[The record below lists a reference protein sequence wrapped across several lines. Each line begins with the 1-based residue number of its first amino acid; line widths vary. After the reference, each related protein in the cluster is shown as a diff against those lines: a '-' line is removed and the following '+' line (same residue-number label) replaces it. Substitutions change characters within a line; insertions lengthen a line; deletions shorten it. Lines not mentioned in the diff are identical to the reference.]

1 MANEDFR
8 LKFVDETRKGE
19 DKSSS
24 QSQRTKTTPSAA
36 QLSSKNITGAK
47 LSPKGDKGSSI
58 DLSSSIATQALLASN
73 LSNIDVVNNSDIFT
87 ELASSDYK
95 MSDVRNSIPVNESS
109 SFSYSE
115 IKDTSSSSSLSVNNV
130 DYFDSNVLSKIEN
143 TADNIISA
151 ATALAYSTLKEGIEN
166 LSSAP
171 LVSYGDMRSTE
182 ELSGS
187 RTSSSLSG
195 VDGNSPSSGSSGA
208 ANSYEPIMQ
217 TVDEAVQSALDQDS
231 YVDYSS
237 RVKVKNSGDSIG
249 NVSYSDVNYDP
260 VQFDEAAQPTKY
272 EEMVYPDAMSN
283 MYDVYFRLI
292 ERDGEKDRPLTSGS
306 GVLDTL
312 LSSRLL
318 SARISS
324 IKVPSRV
331 RESTA
336 VSFSGNSYDRVTDVV
351 NDPGKSSF
359 TIRGDTRLYY
369 VDIMNELSGT
379 PLGSLFG
386 KGSAILNA
394 LSDSA
399 LVEMNKAMKEEIAKL
414 EEDMNE
420 SMKKIESQY
429 LDEQAKIYVKA
440 LSDTAYRMGGTDELE
455 KAKAA
460 YNKAK
465 EDPSSFAAVIRE
477 TAERNSE
484 SYVAQLKTA
493 QKSQVEQAKKEAAS
507 IFASKNA
514 ARTAKNNAQKK
525 INEIED
531 VMREAHKKEKEL
543 GKKIAE
549 QVKAVKKEQKV
560 AEKEAAS
567 RARKAAESIKR
578 TDSGEALAYVTSALS
593 RNILPV
599 VKPASSI
606 DDLRNLQRID
616 IIIKRCSPGPR
627 FTTKLT
633 EKKDE
638 RIVFEDV
645 RLLGTSDAI
654 SFERENA
661 STQDFTYDFIYKRCY
676 KTDLYDTTGQWVSSQ
691 VQQFVNRVIDDAT
704 GAIIDTLREDNWENL
719 TLTDNFG
726 KSKDELVNAL
736 DNRRQQFTDKS
747 LNGISSSWDSFT
759 SSVKSIW

>member
-1 MANEDFR
+1 MANEEFR
-8 LKFVDETRKGE
+8 LKFIDETGGNGE
-19 DKSSS
+19 KSST
-24 QSQRTKTTPSAA
+24 QSQRVGSIPSAA
-36 QLSSKNITGAK
+36 KLSSKSATGAK
-47 LSPKGDKGSSI
+47 LLPRGDKSSSI
-58 DLSSSIATQALLASN
+58 DLSSSIATQALLANN
-73 LSNIDVVNNSDIFT
+73 LSNVEVVNNSDIFT
-87 ELASSDYK
+87 ELASSDYELL
-95 MSDVRNSIPVNESS
+95 DVKNNIPVNESS

-115 IKDTSSSSSLSVNNV
+115 VKDINSLSSSSVNNV
-130 DYFDSNVLSKIEN
+130 GYFNNTAFSKIEN

-151 ATALAYSTLKEGIEN
+151 ATALAYSSLKEGIES
-166 LSSAP
+166 LSSASP
-171 LVSYGDMRSTE
+171 VSYGEMRSTE
-182 ELSGS
+182 TLSGS
-187 RTSSSLSG
+187 RTGGFPNG
-195 VDGNSPSSGSSGA
+195 VDGNSPSSGASKADG
-208 ANSYEPIMQ
+208 YKPIMQ
-217 TVDEAVQSALDQDS
+217 TVDEAVQSVADQDL

-237 RVKVKNSGDSIG
+237 KVKVGNNSGAIG
-249 NVSYSDVNYDP
+249 DVSYSDVDYDP
-260 VQFDEAAQPTKY
+260 VQFDEATQPTKY

-292 ERDGEKDRPLTSGS
+292 EKDGEKDHPLTSGS

-336 VSFSGNSYDRVTDVV
+336 VSFSGNSYERVTDVV

-386 KGSAILNA
+386 KGSAILST
-394 LSDSA
+394 LSGSA
-399 LVEMNKAMKEEIAKL
+399 LVEMNKAMKEEMAKL
-414 EEDMNE
+414 EKDMNE
-420 SMKKIESQY
+420 SMKIIESQY

-465 EDPSSFAAVIRE
+465 ENPSSFAAVIKE
-477 TAERNSE
+477 IAERNSE
-484 SYVAQLKTA
+484 SYVAQLKSV

-514 ARTAKNNAQKK
+514 ARAAKSNAQKK

-549 QVKAVKKEQKV
+549 QVIAVKKEQKA
-560 AEKEAAS
+560 AEKEATS
-567 RARKAAESIKR
+567 KARKAAESIKR

-606 DDLRNLQRID
+606 DDLRNLQRMD

-691 VQQFVNRVIDDAT
+691 VQQFVNRVIDDAAGT
-704 GAIIDTLREDNWENL
+704 IIDTLREDNWENL
-719 TLTDNFG
+719 TLTDSFG
-726 KSKDELVNAL
+726 KSKDKLVNAL
-736 DNRRQQFTDKS
+736 DNRRRQFTDKS
-747 LNGISSSWDSFT
+747 LNGMSSSWDSFT